1 MDEERKDT
9 PTEDAD
15 DTIDAPKPP
24 TVSRDRVIAELKE
37 AYSKQLASFE
47 GTPKSFLEERLREI
61 QAERADSGAV
71 SLEDMI
77 ELVLQIV
84 PPLQQDPPKRHSD
97 GTTDVN
103 GDFVPPAFPRMTSQT
118 GKLILI

>member
-37 AYSKQLASFE
+37 AYSKQLASVE
-47 GTPKSFLEERLREI
+47 GTSESFLDERLREI
-61 QAERADSGAV
+61 QGDLADSGVV
-71 SLEDMI
+71 SLQDMI